1 MSLIIFNHQ
10 FPTTC
15 HLLPVLQSMASLYSS
30 WLHLHLDMN
39 KLLKCYSNYWCFIT
53 SSYIGVS
60 KFPSLKPLFWHKL
73 PVWLSIRTIS
83 PNPGSNAPQR
93 DETFSSTILLFCVA
107 PPAGLLNWK
116 SIQSQSNSHNFSRDC
131 EKYSVLLRRKKNT
144 FRAIFDDFPFRIPY
158 SDNLERP
165 FLSHN
170 PELRPPHS
178 SWVPFW
184 RADWA
189 KQFRI
194 RCLFRCRSFVWF
206 VCRVV
211 SQSLSLAA
219 LLDRSNAPNEQHS
232 HRPPPLK
239 PLLSSSLI
247 WYCRGTWHCD
257 QSHSDHDEQNHCNVW
272 NGRTKIILNEKFKL
286 YLITDHKI
294 HNLPHIAIANG
305 KNCDWWKVNCI
316 LHGYTRSREY
326 MHQYGTD
333 QRVEEYENY

>member
-15 HLLPVLQSMASLYSS
+15 HLLPVLQSMASLYFS

-131 EKYSVLLRRKKNT
+131 EKYSVLLRRKKN
-144 FRAIFDDFPFRIPY
+144 FP
-158 SDNLERP
+158 
-165 FLSHN
+165 SH
-170 PELRPPHS
+170 
-178 SWVPFW
+178 FW
-184 RADWA
+184 R
-189 KQFRI
+189 FPVSHS
-194 RCLFRCRSFVWF
+194 LFRQSRKAVSL
-206 VCRVV
+206 
-211 SQSLSLAA
+211 SQSWAQTPTFIMSPILASWLSEAI
-219 LLDRSNAPNEQHS
+219 PNSMPFPMSIFCVICVQS
-232 HRPPPLK
+232 CVAITVARCTPRPK
-239 PLLSSSLI
+239 
-247 WYCRGTWHCD
+247 
-257 QSHSDHDEQNHCNVW
+257 
-272 NGRTKIILNEKFKL
+272 
-286 YLITDHKI
+286 
-294 HNLPHIAIANG
+294 
-305 KNCDWWKVNCI
+305 
-316 LHGYTRSREY
+316 
-326 MHQYGTD
+326 
-333 QRVEEYENY
+333 